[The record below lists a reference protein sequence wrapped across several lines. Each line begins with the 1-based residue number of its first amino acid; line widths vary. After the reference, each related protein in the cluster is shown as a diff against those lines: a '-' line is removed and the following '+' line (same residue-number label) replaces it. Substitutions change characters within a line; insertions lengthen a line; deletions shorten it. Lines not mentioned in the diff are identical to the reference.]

1 MRDDHTPH
9 PHIVKSSAAHSAS
22 VAKPTITVRATWA
35 GAHLFDTGRPGGPSA
50 RFDGSAK
57 VGQNPVDALVSALTT
72 CVGIDVVDI
81 LAKRRT
87 PATGLVVD
95 GHAERRATHPRR
107 LERVTLTFR
116 VEGEGV
122 DVAQTERAVELALA
136 SYCSVAASLA
146 SDIVIDSI
154 VVANGV
160 SGSPISH
167 GGGRTEG

>member
-1 MRDDHTPH
+1 MRHDRKPAISTH
-9 PHIVKSSAAHSAS
+9 AAHDAP

-35 GAHLFDTGRPGGPSA
+35 GAHLFDTGRPGGPTA

-57 VGQNPVDALVSALTT
+57 VGQNPVDALVSSLAT

-87 PATGLVVD
+87 PASALVVD
-95 GHAERRATHPRR
+95 AHAERRATYPRR

-122 DVAQTERAVELALA
+122 EVGHTERAVQLALA

-146 SDIVIDSI
+146 TDIVMETI
-154 VVANGV
+154 VVANGTT
-160 SGSPISH
+160 GSPVVQS
-167 GGGRTEG
+167 GERAAG